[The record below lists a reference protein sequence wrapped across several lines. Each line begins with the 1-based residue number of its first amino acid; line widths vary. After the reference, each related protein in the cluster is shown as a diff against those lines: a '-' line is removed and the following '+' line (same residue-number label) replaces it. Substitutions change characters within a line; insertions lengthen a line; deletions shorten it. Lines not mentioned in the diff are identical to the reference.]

1 MQTTRRQI
9 ELIATSF
16 WDEWRRLRHHIL
28 AALEHAGGTHT
39 EDDVLD
45 LLRADQAQFW
55 PAANSAMVTEI
66 VGYPQ
71 GSHCRIWLAGGEYDE
86 LRALERD
93 MVIPWASSVG
103 CRRIELVGRKGWA
116 RRLTD
121 YNEVAR
127 VLAKEIT

>member
-1 MQTTRRQI
+1 MQTTARQI
-9 ELIATSF
+9 EPIATSF
-16 WDEWRRLRHHIL
+16 WAEWRRLRHHIL
-28 AALEHAGGTHT
+28 AALEHAGGTHS

-45 LLRADQAQFW
+45 LLRAGQAQFW

-93 MVIPWASSVG
+93 MVIPWASSMG

-127 VLAKEIT
+127 VLAKEI

>member
-9 ELIATSF
+9 EPFATSF

-28 AALEHAGGTHT
+28 AALEHAGGTHS

-45 LLRADQAQFW
+45 LLRAGQAQFW

-116 RRLTD
+116 RRLND
-121 YNEVAR
+121 YQEVAR
-127 VLAKEIT
+127 VLAKEI